1 MAAHSR
7 FPATRQSQHSWFPSI
22 TAIST
27 LGLSIL
33 EGLGEFGLAANG
45 MCITSSAQT
54 ESSPTQIAPDSLN
67 ASRQ

>member
-1 MAAHSR
+1 MAAHST
-7 FPATRQSQHSWFPSI
+7 FPSTRQSQYSWFPSI

-45 MCITSSAQT
+45 MCTTPSAQA
-54 ESSPTQIAPDSLN
+54 ESSPTQIAPNSVN
-67 ASRQ
+67 APRR